1 MYVPG
6 HFDASDVPFCHDLI
20 RAYPFA
26 CLVTTRDGEMIAS
39 HLPFL
44 LDANRGPRG
53 TLIAHVARANP
64 QHEALAAGATAL
76 VAFTGPHAY
85 VSPSWYETHPAVP
98 TWNYCVVHAYGTARI
113 IDDPGSYLARLA
125 TTFDSQWR
133 FESLPTDYQTKMIRG
148 IVAFDIEITVLEGK
162 AKLSQNRS
170 AADVAAVIGALE
182 SSDTPLDRDIAQW
195 MKRSRPLTG

>member
-6 HFDASDVPFCHDLI
+6 HFDASDVAFCHDLI

-26 CLVTTRDGEMIAS
+26 CLTTASDGELFAS

-44 LDANRGPRG
+44 LDADRGPLG

-64 QHEALAAGATAL
+64 QHEVLATGVPALA
-76 VAFTGPHAY
+76 VFTGPHAY
-85 VSPSWYETHPAVP
+85 VSPTWYETHPAVP
-98 TWNYCVVHAYGTARI
+98 TWNYCVAHAYGIARI
-113 IDDPGSYLARLA
+113 IDDPASYLGRLA
-125 TTFDSQWR
+125 TTFDAQWR
-133 FESLPTDYQTKMIRG
+133 FESLPADYQTKMMRG
-148 IVAFDIEITVLEGK
+148 IVAFEIEIAVLEGK

-170 AADVAAVIGALE
+170 AADVVAVIHALE
-182 SSDTPLDRDIAQW
+182 SSSTPLDRDVARW